1 MKVTFAI
8 VAAISVMSFAPVEA
22 QEQERSPSITSFDV
36 LPQRIRPGQTVYVT
50 DALMRETEGR
60 LVRVSDTS
68 ITLLVQRTEREFPR
82 PDVQQIA
89 RAGDSLGNGMA
100 IGMGVFGG
108 WALASMAANGCADA
122 FGVGGCAALGGTM
135 AGMGAGIGA
144 LIDYTMKGKTVVYRA
159 KQGNVTATPVLIGS
173 RGLGIAVR
181 F

>member
-22 QEQERSPSITSFDV
+22 QEQEPSPSIASFDV
-36 LPQRIRPGQTVYVT
+36 LPQKLRPGQSVYVT
-50 DALMRETEGR
+50 DALMRETKGR

-68 ITLLVQRTEREFPR
+68 ITLLVQQAEREFPR

-89 RAGDSLGNGMA
+89 RAGDSVANGMA
-100 IGMGVFGG
+100 IGMGAFGA
-108 WALASMAANGCADA
+108 WALAIDVAGDCFDA
-122 FGVGGCAALGGTM
+122 FCMAMSGTM
-135 AGMGAGIGA
+135 VGIGAGIGA
-144 LIDYTMKGKTVVYRA
+144 LIDYAIKGKTVVYRA
-159 KQGNVTATPVLIGS
+159 KKENVTATPVLIGS